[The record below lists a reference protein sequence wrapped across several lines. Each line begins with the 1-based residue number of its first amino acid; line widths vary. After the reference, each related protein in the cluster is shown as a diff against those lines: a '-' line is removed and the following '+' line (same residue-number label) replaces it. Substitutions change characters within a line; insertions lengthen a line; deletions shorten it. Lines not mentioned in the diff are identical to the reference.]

1 MHKNSQK
8 NIFGFARKKI
18 AQNPLRFMRKNCA
31 KIRKKK
37 ICAKIAQILRKKYS
51 HFVETLDWRCNY
63 KWPISINQYKKGASA
78 QFTALSRIWSI
89 TWKIETFIDNNLNK
103 WWCILYEKTFK
114 AHGLYKLNVQDRDR
128 FTGVYLN
135 VCAPRKQ
142 NKFILLKSSFI
153 YPPVCPKGSI
163 PMLK

>member
-1 MHKNSQK
+1 MFCVIFPVLRKLRKKIAQNSFRFMHKNSQK
-8 NIFGFARKKI
+8 
-18 AQNPLRFMRKNCA
+18 KN
-31 KIRKKK
+31 
-37 ICAKIAQILRKKYS
+37 LRKKYRY
-51 HFVETLDWRCNY
+51 FVETLDWRCNY